1 MLLLQHLAYILHV
14 TSVEKEHHI
23 YVQLVYW
30 NISQVGSCRRKGIY
44 VSKRIDIMLEDEEIA
59 LRHSLDTTSH

>member
-23 YVQLVYW
+23 YVQLICW
-30 NISQVGSCRRKGIY
+30 NPSQVDSCRRKGIY
-44 VSKRIDIMLEDEEIA
+44 VSKRIDIVLEDEEIA
-59 LRHSLDTTSH
+59 LRHSLHTAPH